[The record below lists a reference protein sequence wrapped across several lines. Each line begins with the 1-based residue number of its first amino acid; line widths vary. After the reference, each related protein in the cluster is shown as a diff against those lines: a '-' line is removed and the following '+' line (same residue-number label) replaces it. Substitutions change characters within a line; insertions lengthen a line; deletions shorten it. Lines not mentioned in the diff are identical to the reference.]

1 MHFFHL
7 IKFEDVQ
14 QTFIRHITLIQMLN
28 KSYILPKKRSPAQ
41 IEGILLFL
49 LLPPSS
55 QRLSDLLNGVPHKD
69 VCIIRF
75 YSVIISAFIVI
86 IPGLQPL
93 RMRDFSIGLHQ
104 MGITR
109 IFQILLFVDPQIKLK
124 TLFCTAWI
132 LVPHLIDFFCFSSQV
147 VFSFAFFPL
156 FCRNFSS
163 IISASRMTEAATV

>member
-41 IEGILLFL
+41 IEGILLLFF

-86 IPGLQPL
+86 IPGL
-93 RMRDFSIGLHQ
+93 
-104 MGITR
+104 
-109 IFQILLFVDPQIKLK
+109 
-124 TLFCTAWI
+124 
-132 LVPHLIDFFCFSSQV
+132 
-147 VFSFAFFPL
+147 
-156 FCRNFSS
+156 
-163 IISASRMTEAATV
+163 